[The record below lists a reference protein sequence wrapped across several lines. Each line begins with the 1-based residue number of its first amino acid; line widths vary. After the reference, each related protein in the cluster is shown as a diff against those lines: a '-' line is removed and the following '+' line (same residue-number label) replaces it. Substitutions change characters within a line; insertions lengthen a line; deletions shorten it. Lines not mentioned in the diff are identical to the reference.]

1 MHLFFYTFV
10 RLKGAFM
17 FGIENYTGFVAAA
30 IILNLTPGAD
40 TLYILTRSIA
50 QGSRA
55 GLVSVAGIMSG
66 CVVHVLAAAFGL
78 SLILSTSAIAFFLV
92 KWAGA
97 LYLIYLGIKALT
109 SRVPAFETRHTRFSD
124 RDLITI
130 YKQGV
135 ITNVLNPKVALF
147 FLSFLPQFINPADA
161 LGPLPFLVLGGT
173 FLFTGTIWC
182 LILTRAAG
190 LMTRT
195 LRENARIGIWMQKLS
210 GVVFILFGLKLAF
223 DAR

>member
-1 MHLFFYTFV
+1 
-10 RLKGAFM
+10 M
-17 FGIENYTGFVAAA
+17 FGIENYAGFVAAA

-55 GLVSVAGIMSG
+55 GLMSVAGIMSG

-78 SLILSTSAIAFFLV
+78 SLILSTSAVAFFLV

-97 LYLIYLGIKALT
+97 LYLIFLGIKALT
-109 SRVPAFETRHTRFSD
+109 STTPAFEARVSRFTHK
-124 RDLITI
+124 DLITI

-147 FLSFLPQFINPADA
+147 FLSFLPQFINPANA
-161 LGPLPFLVLGGT
+161 RGPLPFLLLGGT

-182 LILTRAAG
+182 LILTRAATR
-190 LMTRT
+190 MTLT
-195 LRENARIGIWMQKLS
+195 FRENARIGRWMQKLS
-210 GVVFILFGLKLAF
+210 GIIFIVFGLKLAL
-223 DAR
+223 DTR

>member
-1 MHLFFYTFV
+1 V
-10 RLKGAFM
+10 
-17 FGIENYTGFVAAA
+17 FGIENYAGFVAAA

-55 GLVSVAGIMSG
+55 GLMSVAGIMSG

-78 SLILSTSAIAFFLV
+78 SLILSTSAVAFFLV

-97 LYLIYLGIKALT
+97 LYLIFLGIKALT
-109 SRVPAFETRHTRFSD
+109 SSTPAFEARVSRFTHK
-124 RDLITI
+124 DLFTI

-147 FLSFLPQFINPADA
+147 FLSFLPQFIDPAHA
-161 LGPLPFLVLGGT
+161 RGPLPFLLLGGT

-182 LILTRAAG
+182 LILTRTATR
-190 LMTRT
+190 MTLT
-195 LRENARIGIWMQKLS
+195 FRENARIGIWMQKLS
-210 GVVFILFGLKLAF
+210 GIIFIAFGLKLAL
-223 DAR
+223 DTR

>member
-1 MHLFFYTFV
+1 
-10 RLKGAFM
+10 M
-17 FGIENYTGFVAAA
+17 FGIENYAGFVAAA
-30 IILNLTPGAD
+30 VILNLTPGAD
-40 TLYILTRSIA
+40 TMYILTRSIA

-78 SLILSTSAIAFFLV
+78 SLILSTSAVAFFMV

-97 LYLIYLGIKALT
+97 LYLIFLGIRALT
-109 SRVPAFETRHTRFSD
+109 SKTPAFETQNSRFSD
-124 RDLITI
+124 KDLVTI

-147 FLSFLPQFINPADA
+147 FLSFLPQFINPANA
-161 LGPLPFLVLGGT
+161 RGPLPFLALGGT

-182 LILTRAAG
+182 LILTRAAAR
-190 LMTRT
+190 MTQT
-195 LRENARIGIWMQKLS
+195 LRENARIGSWMQKLS
-210 GVVFILFGLKLAF
+210 GIVFIAFGLKLAL
-223 DAR
+223 DTR

>member
-1 MHLFFYTFV
+1 L
-10 RLKGAFM
+10 
-17 FGIENYTGFVAAA
+17 FGIENYAGFVAAA

-55 GLVSVAGIMSG
+55 GLMSVAGIMSG

-78 SLILSTSAIAFFLV
+78 SLILSTSAVAFFLV

-97 LYLIYLGIKALT
+97 LYLIFLGIKALISST
-109 SRVPAFETRHTRFSD
+109 PAFEARVSRFTHK
-124 RDLITI
+124 DLFTI

-147 FLSFLPQFINPADA
+147 FLSFLPQFIDPAHA
-161 LGPLPFLVLGGT
+161 RGPLPFLLLGGT

-182 LILTRAAG
+182 LILTRTATR
-190 LMTRT
+190 MTLT
-195 LRENARIGIWMQKLS
+195 FRENARIGIWMQKLS
-210 GVVFILFGLKLAF
+210 GIIFIAFGLKLAL
-223 DAR
+223 DTR